1 MTDRQIL
8 GNIKQAIITR
18 PDDLVAYEDYFQ
30 LQRLISEN
38 EGVRGTL
45 ADNRFL
51 RNELQKLIQRKPTTD
66 KVIEGHELLKKTY
79 LYSAKEIFE
88 DYMIYLEW
96 NRPPQERFFLPRIHV
111 MGKIA
116 RQIQRLA
123 DDELDELFF
132 SLPPRVGKTTLIM
145 FLMTW
150 LIGRDSERSN
160 LYSAFSD
167 KITASFYNGVLEV
180 TEEEETEE

>member
-1 MTDRQIL
+1 MTKWESLHVEMRVVALFLLLERENMTDRQIL

-18 PDDLVAYEDYFQ
+18 PDDLVAYDDYFQ

-38 EGVRGTL
+38 EGVRGTI
-45 ADNRFL
+45 ADNLFL

-79 LYSAKEIFE
+79 LYTAKEIFA

-111 MGKIA
+111 MGKSQS
-116 RQIQRLA
+116 RYKGL
-123 DDELDELFF
+123 LMMNWTSCF
-132 SLPPRVGKTTLIM
+132 SACHH
-145 FLMTW
+145 
-150 LIGRDSERSN
+150 E
-160 LYSAFSD
+160 
-167 KITASFYNGVLEV
+167 
-180 TEEEETEE
+180 